1 VTVHFAQRPG
11 DELQALPHA
20 PVAGYSWPPPE
31 EIRARMRAQTRE
43 LLLSRSAAVVWTILA
58 GVVLFSAAK
67 LWLEPA
73 TSYIWYGPA
82 LALAVVQLAMFRVVR
97 RDMPT
102 SRLERIV
109 LADTA
114 AACAVTAWLG
124 IASGR
129 TTGSDF
135 FLLGVAINTA
145 AILPWGPRSQAKLG
159 VIAVAAIVANGY
171 GVNGAL
177 YDSVDF
183 RTFVPAVVLIGASIY
198 TSYMLE
204 SARLQ
209 SARADLLRER
219 AEAETREL
227 NAVLERRVV
236 ERTAELQAA
245 NDELEAFAYSVSHD
259 LRAPLRAM
267 DGLSEALLE
276 DYSGNL
282 DDEAK
287 DYLLRIRSEA
297 GRLGDLVDDLLR
309 LSRVTRAVMQRAD
322 VDLTALASTVAERL
336 RSARPDRDVRFT
348 IAAGLREHCD
358 ASLIR
363 VLLENVLGNAFKFT
377 QKNPRALIEFGCE
390 QRNGDRVYVVRDNGV
405 GFDMAH
411 VGKVFEAFERLH
423 SSNDFEGTGIGLTTA
438 DRIVRR
444 HGGTITAEAEPG
456 KGATFR
462 FTLCPTGEEVS

>member
-1 VTVHFAQRPG
+1 
-11 DELQALPHA
+11 
-20 PVAGYSWPPPE
+20 
-31 EIRARMRAQTRE
+31 MRAQIRGV
-43 LLLSRSAAVVWTILA
+43 LLARSIAVVWTILA
-58 GVVLFSAAK
+58 GVATFSAAK
-67 LWLEPA
+67 IWFEPA
-73 TSYIWYGPA
+73 TSFRWYGPA
-82 LALAVVQLAMFRVVR
+82 VGLAVVQLLMLALLR
-97 RDMPT
+97 RRMT
-102 SRLERIV
+102 TERLERMV

-145 AILPWGPRSQAKLG
+145 AVLPWAPRSQAVLG
-159 VIAVAAIVANGY
+159 VIAAAAIVANGY
-171 GVNGAL
+171 GVNGTLVGA
-177 YDSVDF
+177 VDF
-183 RTFVPAVVLIGASIY
+183 RTFVPVVVLIGVSIY

-209 SARADLLRER
+209 SAGADLLRER
-219 AEAETREL
+219 AESDTREL
-227 NAVLERRVV
+227 NAMLERRVV

-245 NDELEAFAYSVSHD
+245 NAELEAFAYSVSHD

-282 DDEAK
+282 DDQAQ
-287 DYLLRIRSEA
+287 DYLRRIRGEA
-297 GRLGDLVDDLLR
+297 SRLGDLVDDLLR
-309 LSRVTRAVMQRAD
+309 LSRVTRAVMQRRD
-322 VDLTALASTVAERL
+322 VDLSALASSIAARL
-336 RSARPDRDVRFT
+336 RNSRPDHDAQFT
-348 IAAGLREHCD
+348 IAIGLRDHCD
-358 ASLIR
+358 GSLVR
-363 VLLENVLGNAFKFT
+363 VLLENLLGNSFKFT
-377 QKNPRALIEFGCE
+377 RTTAHARIEFGRE
-390 QRNGDRVYVVRDNGV
+390 RHNGSRVYVVRDNGV

-423 SSNDFEGTGIGLTTA
+423 SSEDFEGTGIGLTTV

-444 HGGTITAEAEPG
+444 HGGWITAEAEPG

-462 FTLCPTGEEVS
+462 FTLSPDEEAI

>member
-1 VTVHFAQRPG
+1 MSFRPAH
-11 DELQALPHA
+11 D
-20 PVAGYSWPPPE
+20 
-31 EIRARMRAQTRE
+31 EIRAYMEAQTRE
-43 LLLSRSAAVVWTILA
+43 ILLSRSTAVVWIILVA
-58 GVVLFSAAK
+58 ILLFSGAK
-67 LWLEPA
+67 SWFEPGA
-73 TSYIWYGPA
+73 NYAWYGPA
-82 LALAVVQLAMFRVVR
+82 LALVLLQLSMLVLLR
-97 RDMPT
+97 RPM
-102 SRLERIV
+102 SSAQIERLV
-109 LADTA
+109 LADGS

-135 FLLGVAINTA
+135 FLLGVAINSA
-145 AILPWGPRSQAKLG
+145 AILPWAPRSQAKLA
-159 VIAVAAIVANGY
+159 VIAAAAIVANGY

-177 YDSVDF
+177 LGSVDF
-183 RTFVPAVVLIGASIY
+183 RTFVPAVVLIGASVY

-204 SARLQ
+204 TARLQ

-276 DYSGNL
+276 DYSANL
-282 DDEAK
+282 DDAAK
-287 DYLLRIRSEA
+287 DYLRRIRGEA
-297 GRLGDLVDDLLR
+297 SRLGDLVDDLLR

-322 VDLTALASTVAERL
+322 VDLSALATLVADRL
-336 RSARPDRDVRFT
+336 LASGPDRDVRFR
-348 IAAGLREHCD
+348 IAPGLRENCD
-358 ASLIR
+358 AALVR

-377 QKNPRALIEFGCE
+377 QKTRDARIEFGCE
-390 QRNGDRVYVVRDNGV
+390 QHNGTRAYFVRDNGV

-411 VGKVFEAFERLH
+411 VGKVFGAFERLH
-423 SSNDFEGTGIGLTTA
+423 SSQEFEGTGIGLTTA

-444 HGGTITAEAEPG
+444 HGGSISAEARPNS
-456 KGATFR
+456 GATFR
-462 FTLCPTGEEVS
+462 FTLSPGKEKPVS